1 MTQELLDLDVRL
13 LILRHGRAKVLQ
25 ALAVLG
31 EQTVEE
37 LERQMQ
43 TLGQKTK
50 PKKRAQPAL
59 MDLVAEQAGLYPEVS
74 EPLRALA
81 VAFENRTFL
90 PQLRDV
96 QRLLDRIG
104 APHGKLKSRT
114 AAAPALIRALAKL
127 GPEELARLTADKPG
141 SYSEY
146 SLLARAIM
154 GTPPAKPPDPT
165 HNN

>member
-1 MTQELLDLDVRL
+1 VTQDLLDLDVRL

-43 TLGQKTK
+43 ALGQRTK
-50 PKKRAQPAL
+50 PKKRAQPEL
-59 MDLVAEQAGLYPEVS
+59 MDLVAEQAGLRPEIGA
-74 EPLRALA
+74 PLRALA

-96 QRLLDRIG
+96 QRFLDRIG

-114 AAAPALIRALAKL
+114 AAAPALIRALARL
-127 GPEELARLTADKPG
+127 GAEELARLTDDKPG
-141 SYSEY
+141 SDSEY

-154 GTPPAKPPDPT
+154 GTQPAKPSDRAE
-165 HNN
+165 NK